1 MLDTFNGSEW
11 FTTLDLASG
20 YWQIEMDERDKEKTA
35 FITHE
40 GLYQWKVMPFGLTN
54 AQATFQSMMQEVLGE
69 LFYKEAPAYI
79 DDVNVHS
86 KTFEEH
92 LKYLEEVFKRLQ
104 KAGLKL

>member
-20 YWQIEMDERDKEKTA
+20 YWQIEMDEKDKEKTA

-54 AQATFQSMMQEVLGE
+54 ASATFQRMMQEVLGD
-69 LFYKEAPAYI
+69 LFYINALAYI

-86 KTFEEH
+86 KH
-92 LKYLEEVFKRLQ
+92 LKNILNI
-104 KAGLKL
+104 LKKFSKGYEKQD